1 MRARKYSSVCT
12 LDGVAY
18 VSIGI
23 DISGS
28 CSLGW
33 DLALLCGD
41 FMQTISQLLRLYADF
56 YCNKK
61 RRRSFVT
68 SPVQAGQCGVLTGRL
83 FRVTVIWRLPIGY
96 LPSTRTF
103 DQRCADSEVRDRM

>member
-68 SPVQAGQCGVLTGRL
+68 SPVQAGQCGSHGAFISRD
-83 FRVTVIWRLPIGY
+83 GY
-96 LPSTRTF
+96 MEI
-103 DQRCADSEVRDRM
+103 ADRIFAVDSDF